1 MHAATSRKD
10 WFRRLGWLI
19 LIWAASVIALG
30 AVATV
35 VRVLLNAAG
44 MTA

>member
-1 MHAATSRKD
+1 MTRATAPAS
-10 WFRRLGWLI
+10 WLRRLSWMI
-19 LIWAASVIALG
+19 LLWAASVIALG

-35 VRVLLNAAG
+35 VRLFLNAAG